1 MKKKELK
8 KQIEELERENA
19 QLREDIDDLFSGDIS
34 KIVPIQIR
42 YNAQKEWKKIHWMG
56 DSDVQM
62 QGLHNLAKQ

>member
-19 QLREDIDDLFSGDIS
+19 QLREDIEDLFSGDIS

-42 YNAQKEWKKIHWMG
+42 YNAKKEFERVCFMG
-56 DSDVQM
+56 DAIGQM

>member
-19 QLREDIDDLFSGDIS
+19 QLREDIEDLFSGDIS

-42 YNAQKEWKKIHWMG
+42 YNAQKAFERVCFMG
-56 DSDVQM
+56 DGIEQM